1 MIQIP
6 STQTNADLYLGVTP
20 AGAYH
25 ASAAATASTERQLL
39 RRLLAATETPRVGDV
54 PWQSWLDLDD
64 PTELLL
70 RMESLGWLWG
80 LDTVQRPPAGSLEQ
94 LLPELLPALSS
105 HGQALLADHQ
115 GLQIGYAGFDDD
127 QAQAIAAISSDAIA
141 LSFRYSR
148 ILGIDEERGPGA
160 CGVIDAAGHSQIG
173 IWPLF
178 CGNQWFGLAI
188 AGRPRLNHPDFQ
200 RLVWALN
207 QRCVQP
213 DAA

>member
-1 MIQIP
+1 M
-6 STQTNADLYLGVTP
+6 SRTNTDLYLGVTA

-25 ASAAATASTERQLL
+25 ATAAQTNSIERRLL
-39 RRLLAATETPRVGDV
+39 RRLLDQPRTPKVGTV
-54 PWQSWLDLDD
+54 PWQEWLGLAD

-80 LDTVQRPPAGSLEQ
+80 LDFPQEAPAASLEP
-94 LLPELLPALSS
+94 LLPEVLPPLSS
-105 HGQALLADHQ
+105 LGQALLADHQ
-115 GLQIGYAGFDDD
+115 GLQIGFAGFGEE

-148 ILGIDEERGPGA
+148 ILAIDEERGPGA

-178 CGNQWFGLAI
+178 QGDHWFALAI

-200 RLVWALN
+200 RLIWALSQYN
-207 QRCVQP
+207 GRP
-213 DAA
+213 PTAA

>member
-1 MIQIP
+1 M
-6 STQTNADLYLGVTP
+6 TQTNAELYLGVTP

-25 ASAAATASTERQLL
+25 ASAAATPGTERSLL
-39 RRLLAATETPRVGDV
+39 QRLLAAAETPRVSDV
-54 PWQSWLDLDD
+54 PWQEWVPDTD
-64 PTELLL
+64 PTALLL

-80 LDTVQRPPAGSLEQ
+80 LETAQRAPAGSLEQ
-94 LLPELLPALSS
+94 LLPECLPALSAQ
-105 HGQALLADHQ
+105 GQALLADHQ

-148 ILGIDEERGPGA
+148 ILGIDEDRGPGA

-178 CGNQWFGLAI
+178 CGNQWFALAI

-207 QRCVQP
+207 QRAVQP
-213 DAA
+213 DGA